1 MADRSIIAVVRAY
14 LEKVQSAG
22 IHTKRG
28 IIFGSCARGDAHADS
43 DIDLVVLAPEFDGK
57 RDRRLT
63 DILWELRAVTD
74 SRVEPIGVGERQWEE
89 DDETPIIEIARNEG
103 VEVQLSADRLSEEG
117 PAELPCLT

>member
-1 MADRSIIAVVRAY
+1 MVDKTIIEVVRLY
-14 LEKVQSAG
+14 LDRVQSAG
-22 IHTKRG
+22 ICTKRG
-28 IIFGSCARGDAHADS
+28 FIFGSYARGSAHEDS
-43 DIDLVVLAPEFDGK
+43 DIDLIVLAPEFDGK

-103 VEVQLSADRLSEEG
+103 VEVRL
-117 PAELPCLT
+117 

>member
-1 MADRSIIAVVRAY
+1 MVDQSIIMVVRSY
-14 LEKVQSAG
+14 LAKVQSAG
-22 IHTKRG
+22 IRTKRG
-28 IIFGSCARGDAHADS
+28 IIFGSCARNSAHADS

-103 VEVQLSADRLSEEG
+103 VEVQLSADLGIGDSVQH
-117 PAELPCLT
+117 